1 VKRLY
6 QCMEA
11 KRVNQSYAR
20 EAIYRVLLDA
30 EEQCLCVDGIIKRV
44 SDVYPKKV
52 SLNTVYRHLNLFVS
66 CKLAVMLQDDFKK
79 AYYCLTEEEP
89 LAFVIC
95 RKCHKI
101 EKCISTPA
109 QLMGELESTDFI
121 TIHKKCKGCS

>member
-1 VKRLY
+1 VTRLY

-30 EEQCLCVDGIIKRV
+30 EDKCLCVDEIMKRL
-44 SDVYPKKV
+44 SKVYPKKV

-109 QLMGELESTDFI
+109 QLMDGLDSTDFI